1 MMSGPRPSPDPG
13 AWSGVLAAV
22 SFIGGVASA
31 MALAD
36 TPYPRPGTDVA
47 AVQKYFQGSSR
58 AARVSVAGQLVS
70 AASLARFTVSVA
82 GLSGRPGRGAR
93 SLRAAATAGGAGAA
107 ASLLVSAAASAA
119 LTGRQGEREAS
130 ARALHRLVFAAGGPV
145 HTAAFG
151 VLVGSL
157 AVAGLRTGALPRPL
171 AVAGLA
177 SAAAGL
183 LSPLTFVAAP
193 AAVLIPAGRVTG
205 LAVSAIAGARLAR
218 RPR

>member
-1 MMSGPRPSPDPG
+1 
-13 AWSGVLAAV
+13 
-22 SFIGGVASA
+22 
-31 MALAD
+31 
-36 TPYPRPGTDVA
+36 
-47 AVQKYFQGSSR
+47 
-58 AARVSVAGQLVS
+58 LVS

-82 GLSGRPGRGAR
+82 RLAGRPGGGAR
-93 SLRAAATAGGAGAA
+93 PLRAAATVGGAGAA
-107 ASLLVSAAASAA
+107 ASLVVSAVASAA
-119 LTGRQGEREAS
+119 LTGSPGEREGS

-157 AVAGLRTGALPRPL
+157 AVAGLRSGALPRPL

-177 SAAAGL
+177 AAAAGL

-205 LAVSAIAGARLAR
+205 LVVSAIAGARLAR
-218 RPR
+218 